1 MRIISKNISFSYPG
15 KNRISFPDLNLNGG
29 EELLILGKSGT
40 GKSTFLNLLSGLLKA
55 ESGKVEIDG
64 VDLSQLSAQS
74 LDQFRAKN
82 IGIVFQKP
90 HLLAP
95 LNVKENLE
103 VASYFSKVEGQ
114 SIRGLL
120 EDLGIQD
127 KENSSVLTL
136 SEGEAQRVSI
146 ARALVNKPKLI
157 LADEP
162 TSSLDDENA
171 EKVILLLIRQAKK
184 IGAALIIVTHDQR
197 VKNQIQN
204 FVEVLSNESI

>member
-1 MRIISKNISFSYPG
+1 MQIFSKNITFSYPE
-15 KNRISFPDLNLNGG
+15 KDNFSFPDLSLARG
-29 EELLILGKSGT
+29 EELLVLGKSGS
-40 GKSTFLNLLSGLLKA
+40 GKSTFMNILSGLLRPD
-55 ESGKVEIDG
+55 SGKVEIDG
-64 VDLSQLSAQS
+64 VDLFKLSTQA
-74 LDQFRAKN
+74 LDQFRGKN

-95 LNVKENLE
+95 LNVKENLQL
-103 VASYFSKVEGQ
+103 APYFSEIEGQ

-120 EDLGIQD
+120 KDLDIEE
-127 KENSSVLTL
+127 KESSSVLTL

-171 EKVILLLIRQAKK
+171 EKVIQLLIRQSKK

-197 VKNQIQN
+197 VKNQIKN
-204 FVEVLSNESI
+204 FVEVSKR